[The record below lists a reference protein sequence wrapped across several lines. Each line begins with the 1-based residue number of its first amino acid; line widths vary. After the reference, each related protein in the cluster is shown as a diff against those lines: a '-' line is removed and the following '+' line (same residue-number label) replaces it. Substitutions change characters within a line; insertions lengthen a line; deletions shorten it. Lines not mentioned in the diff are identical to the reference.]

1 LVLTIPHARSLKT
14 LLEVLQEEMTA
25 PAEAAA
31 QPPPL
36 PTPQPAPLSEKARG
50 KLPMGAPVPLS
61 VVQNGVAPGAR
72 APHSATR
79 SVRFS
84 TQPQAQAPL
93 TDVHRRARLRLLPL
107 LSIEAVLTRHLFPEL
122 AASVGSAGGGAEATS
137 SPTAPGVKEV
147 CVRAGNA
154 WKEVLVKLQRDK
166 SGKNGVSLTEELT
179 TVLEACREDIV
190 SMWEDQAVKDMLRR
204 RMVRLQD
211 MPGL

>member
-1 LVLTIPHARSLKT
+1 MFLCRFRSLKT
-14 LLEVLQEEMTA
+14 LLEVLQEEMTS
-25 PAEAAA
+25 
-31 QPPPL
+31 
-36 PTPQPAPLSEKARG
+36 PTEIPVPQPVQLSEKARG

-61 VVQNGVAPGAR
+61 VVQNGVGPSGK
-72 APHSATR
+72 PPPSATR

-107 LSIEAVLTRHLFPEL
+107 LSIETELTKKLFPEL
-122 AASVGSAGGGAEATS
+122 AASIAQNGVAEPA

-154 WKEVLVKLQRDK
+154 WKDVLAALQKDK
-166 SGKNGVSLTEELT
+166 KGKNGTSLTDELT
-179 TVLEACREDIV
+179 TVLDACKDDIV
-190 SMWEDQAVKDMLRR
+190 TMWEDQAVKDMLRR
-204 RMVRLQD
+204 RTVRLQD